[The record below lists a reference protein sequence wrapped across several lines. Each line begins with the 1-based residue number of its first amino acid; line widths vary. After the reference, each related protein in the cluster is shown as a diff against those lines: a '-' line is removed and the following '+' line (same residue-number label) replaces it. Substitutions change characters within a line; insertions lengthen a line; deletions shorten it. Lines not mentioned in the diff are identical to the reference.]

1 MQKRNIGILEVS
13 EIGLGCM
20 GFSHGYGKIPDEKY
34 SIEAIA
40 QALDY
45 GCNFLDTAEVY
56 GPNLLPENIGH
67 NEKILGNSIK
77 GRRNSLTLATKFF
90 LHNEEVQNNSIYHV
104 IKSHLEASL
113 KRLGT
118 DYIDLYYLHRINPQI
133 PVEEIA
139 LSLSRLI
146 DEGLVRGYGL
156 SQVGADTI
164 RRANAVAKLTAVQN
178 LYNMF
183 ERDIETEV
191 IPFCMEN
198 NIGIVAFSP
207 TSSGLL
213 SGKITKETIF
223 EKEDDVR
230 NFVPQLKKGNLEAN
244 KPVIDFIIDFAAKK
258 NIAPVQLSL
267 AWMIK
272 KYPNVVPIPGSKNKE
287 RILQNLKTSE
297 VQLTDEDVSR
307 IDSQLAKF
315 SIYGHRGFEEDMN
328 TKFIKN

>member
-1 MQKRNIGILEVS
+1 MHKRNIGVLEVS

-45 GCNFLDTAEVY
+45 GCDFLDTAEVY
-56 GPNLLPENIGH
+56 GPNLLPENLGH
-67 NEKILGNSIK
+67 NERIVGKAVK
-77 GRRNSLTLATKFF
+77 GRRNSLILASKFF
-90 LHNEEVQNNSIYHV
+90 LHSEEIKNNSIYNV
-104 IKSHLEASL
+104 IKSHLESSL

-139 LSLSRLI
+139 LSFSRLI

-156 SQVGADTI
+156 SQVGTDII
-164 RRANAVAKLTAVQN
+164 RRANDVAKLTAVQN

-287 RILQNLKTSE
+287 RIIQNLKTSE

-315 SIYGHRGFEEDMN
+315 SIYGHRGFEEDTN

>member
-1 MQKRNIGILEVS
+1 MKKRNIGILEVS

-20 GFSHGYGKIPDEKY
+20 GFSHGYGKIPDKKY

-223 EKEDDVR
+223 GKEDDVR

-287 RILQNLKTSE
+287 RIIQNLKTSE

-315 SIYGHRGFEEDMN
+315 SIYGHRGFEEDIN

>member
-287 RILQNLKTSE
+287 RIIQNLKTSE
-297 VQLTDEDVSR
+297 VNLTDEDVSR

-315 SIYGHRGFEEDMN
+315 SIYGHRGFEEDIN
-328 TKFIKN
+328 TKFIEN

>member
-34 SIEAIA
+34 SIETIA

-67 NEKILGNSIK
+67 NEKILGKSIK

-287 RILQNLKTSE
+287 RIIQNLKTSE